1 MGAYAL
7 CRSKDALFILD
18 EIQTGMGR
26 TGKMFAFEHHGLQPD
41 IVTVAKGLG
50 GGLPI
55 SAVLARG
62 DVANAF
68 AIGDHGSTL
77 SGNQLACAAASVV
90 VDKLKNG
97 LLEEIAQKG
106 EYFSGKLAYFN
117 KYKFVS
123 GIKGLGLLQSVELG
137 SALNGNYVAAQL
149 LNAGVLV
156 NCTKQNVIRLLPPY
170 TIEKSEIDEFCEKL
184 DDIFRNTNL

>member
-1 MGAYAL
+1 M
-7 CRSKDALFILD
+7 
-18 EIQTGMGR
+18 
-26 TGKMFAFEHHGLQPD
+26 
-41 IVTVAKGLG
+41 
-50 GGLPI
+50 
-55 SAVLARG
+55 
-62 DVANAF
+62 
-68 AIGDHGSTL
+68 
-77 SGNQLACAAASVV
+77 
-90 VDKLKNG
+90 
-97 LLEEIAQKG
+97 EEIAQKG

-123 GIKGLGLLQSVELG
+123 GVKGLGLLQSVELG

-170 TIEKSEIDEFCEKL
+170 TIEKHEIDEFCEKL